1 MLVLLS
7 ICRAPIGQGPAILAS
22 DWLKRIQILLLLIRH
37 LRGLRGFKLTF
48 STFYPVSSLAQ
59 RNLESHKNARYDI
72 SMTAQLGPGGG
83 ERCLKNWRCSTS
95 AIFQNL
101 NMTYFIVNCHS
112 SLLWHRLTFS
122 LWHEHKWHEK
132 GFRLLSWLP
141 VLYLISNRKNVRSQ
155 KPLKRSSYNFHREYS
170 DRVPI

>member
-7 ICRAPIGQGPAILAS
+7 IYRAPTGQGLAILAS
-22 DWLKRIQILLLLIRH
+22 DWFKRIQILLLLIRH

-48 STFYPVSSLAQ
+48 STFYRVSSLAQ

-72 SMTAQLGPGGG
+72 SMTAQLSPGGG
-83 ERCLKNWRCSTS
+83 ERCLTNWRCSTS

-101 NMTYFIVNCHS
+101 KMTYFIVTCHS

-122 LWHEHKWHEK
+122 LSDINTKWHK
-132 GFRLLSWLP
+132 KRGLGSWADCLC
-141 VLYLISNRKNVRSQ
+141 YI
-155 KPLKRSSYNFHREYS
+155 
-170 DRVPI
+170 